1 MEGTSPQRAR
11 EQLELL
17 ARGLERRPSHNNRPG
32 SAARGAWT
40 TSNSAAPVREAIPE
54 LDSMPG
60 SSEARLRSKLAVLA
74 GPDVPR
80 RRATLEGGARPASA
94 ASLHRRVS
102 APPLAAAPALPPAA
116 VAAPAPQLVMRAAPP
131 LLAEG
136 AGGDAETRLSPLPER
151 AALRVS
157 DDLRQQGRAPV
168 PEAARASREASG
180 LSLDGLGDEIRAVH
194 AELRA
199 VRVSVAELARAQ
211 AAAAAGGP
219 STLARVEEANRR
231 LAEDFSAMSRQITQE
246 LSPVLEAGPQQA
258 ADLSLV
264 LQGVRAQ
271 AGVLQEVRVRVC
283 EEPPGALA
291 GSASSDVAPVLEAL
305 RAQAGLLQEV
315 LQSVADL
322 SGFTKQL
329 REGQASLD
337 LSPVL
342 EAVRAQAGV
351 LKEVRQSLSENP
363 AGASD
368 SRDIREALA
377 GLSDIVQQLRED
389 KAAADLSQVLQEV
402 RSVKQL
408 QEGQPSVDLS
418 PVLDA
423 VRAQA
428 GVLQEAY
435 QRLSEKPADASNA
448 PGIREAV
455 EGVSEIVKQLRD
467 GQAAVDLSPVLEEV
481 RSLKQL
487 REGQASL
494 DLSPVLEAVRA
505 QAGVLQ
511 EVQQSLSEKPAGA
524 LDAPDIREAVAG
536 LSEILNQLREGQ
548 SAVDLSLVLEEVRSL
563 KQLREGQPSL
573 DLSPVLEAMQAQ
585 TGVIQE
591 VRQRLSEKP
600 AGASH
605 EPDFREAFAGLSGIV
620 KQLREDKAAVD
631 LSPVLEEVRSLKQLR
646 DGQAAVDLS
655 PVLEEVRSLK
665 QLREGQASL
674 DLSPVLE
681 AVRAQTGVLQEVQ
694 QSLSEKPAGAPD
706 APDIREAVA
715 GLSEILNQLR
725 EGQSAVD
732 LSLVLEEVRS
742 LKQLREGQPSL
753 DLSPVLE
760 AMQAQTGVIQ
770 EVRQRLSE
778 KPAQA
783 GVLQEVRQRLSEK
796 PAGASVEPEFREAVK
811 IVKQGVSELVNQLRE
826 GKSAV
831 DLSPVLEEVRSL
843 KQLREGQSSL
853 DLSPVLEAVQ
863 ALAGSLQQVH
873 QRLSEKPAG
882 ASVEPEFREA
892 VKIVKQGVSEL
903 VNQLREGKSAV
914 DLSPVLEEVRSLMQL
929 REDTWAVDLSS
940 ALEEVRSLKQSREGQ
955 PCLDVTPV
963 MEAVQSQAGVLHEV
977 HRWLSERQAG
987 ASVEPEFREAV
998 KLVKQ
1003 GLSEIVNQLREGQS
1017 AVDLTP
1023 VLEEVRSLK
1032 QLREGQSSLDLSPVL
1047 EAVQALAGSLQQ
1059 VHQRLSEKSAG
1070 ASVEPEFRE
1079 AVKIVK
1085 QGVSELV
1092 NQLREGKSAVD
1103 LSPVLEEVRSLMQLR
1118 EDKWAVDLSSAL
1130 EEVRSL
1136 KQSREGQ
1143 PCLEVSPVMEA
1154 VQSQAGVLH
1163 EVHRWLSERQAGASV
1178 EPEFRE
1184 AVKLVKQGLS
1194 EIVNQLREGQSAV
1207 DLTPVLE
1214 EVRSLKQLR
1223 EGQSSLD
1230 LSPVLE
1236 AVQAQAGVLQE
1247 VRQRLSEKPAGA
1259 SVEPE
1264 FREAVKIVKQG
1275 VSELVNQLREGKS
1288 AVDLS
1293 PVLEEVRSL
1302 KQLRESQPSSDLSPV
1317 LEAMQAQASVLQ
1329 QVYQRLSEK
1338 PAGASHEPTTREA
1351 VADLSEIVKQLRD
1364 SQSSVDM
1371 SQVLEEVRLLK
1382 QVRENQPTLDLSP
1395 VLETMQAQAGV
1406 LREIHKRLTE
1416 KPSGLSDERMIPEA
1430 AADLSEVPE
1439 PLADSKESSRRS
1451 PIATTV
1457 DLSPILAAM
1466 RVQAD
1471 GLQQVQSKV
1480 RDLIIIII
1488 AHVANII
1495 NTISIINNNMIVNL
1509 TNISFII
1516 INTSIGINDP
1526 R

>member
-322 SGFTKQL
+322 SGFT
-329 REGQASLD
+329 
-337 LSPVL
+337 
-342 EAVRAQAGV
+342 
-351 LKEVRQSLSENP
+351 
-363 AGASD
+363 
-368 SRDIREALA
+368 
-377 GLSDIVQQLRED
+377 
-389 KAAADLSQVLQEV
+389 
-402 RSVKQL
+402 
-408 QEGQPSVDLS
+408 
-418 PVLDA
+418 
-423 VRAQA
+423 
-428 GVLQEAY
+428 
-435 QRLSEKPADASNA
+435 
-448 PGIREAV
+448 
-455 EGVSEIVKQLRD
+455 
-467 GQAAVDLSPVLEEV
+467 
-481 RSLKQL
+481 
-487 REGQASL
+487 
-494 DLSPVLEAVRA
+494 
-505 QAGVLQ
+505 
-511 EVQQSLSEKPAGA
+511 
-524 LDAPDIREAVAG
+524 
-536 LSEILNQLREGQ
+536 
-548 SAVDLSLVLEEVRSL
+548 
-563 KQLREGQPSL
+563 
-573 DLSPVLEAMQAQ
+573 
-585 TGVIQE
+585 
-591 VRQRLSEKP
+591 
-600 AGASH
+600 
-605 EPDFREAFAGLSGIV
+605 
-620 KQLREDKAAVD
+620 
-631 LSPVLEEVRSLKQLR
+631 
-646 DGQAAVDLS
+646 
-655 PVLEEVRSLK
+655 
-665 QLREGQASL
+665 
-674 DLSPVLE
+674 
-681 AVRAQTGVLQEVQ
+681 
-694 QSLSEKPAGAPD
+694 
-706 APDIREAVA
+706 
-715 GLSEILNQLR
+715 
-725 EGQSAVD
+725 
-732 LSLVLEEVRS
+732 
-742 LKQLREGQPSL
+742 
-753 DLSPVLE
+753 
-760 AMQAQTGVIQ
+760 
-770 EVRQRLSE
+770 
-778 KPAQA
+778 
-783 GVLQEVRQRLSEK
+783 
-796 PAGASVEPEFREAVK
+796 
-811 IVKQGVSELVNQLRE
+811 
-826 GKSAV
+826 
-831 DLSPVLEEVRSL
+831 
-843 KQLREGQSSL
+843 
-853 DLSPVLEAVQ
+853 
-863 ALAGSLQQVH
+863 
-873 QRLSEKPAG
+873 
-882 ASVEPEFREA
+882 
-892 VKIVKQGVSEL
+892 
-903 VNQLREGKSAV
+903 
-914 DLSPVLEEVRSLMQL
+914 
-929 REDTWAVDLSS
+929 
-940 ALEEVRSLKQSREGQ
+940 
-955 PCLDVTPV
+955 
-963 MEAVQSQAGVLHEV
+963 
-977 HRWLSERQAG
+977 
-987 ASVEPEFREAV
+987 
-998 KLVKQ
+998 
-1003 GLSEIVNQLREGQS
+1003 
-1017 AVDLTP
+1017 
-1023 VLEEVRSLK
+1023 K

>member
-843 KQLREGQSSL
+843 MQLREDKWAVDLSSALEEVRSLKQSREGQPCLDVSPVMEAVQSQAGVLHEVHRWLSERQAGASVEPEFREAVKLVKQGLSEIVNQLREGQSAVDLTPVLEEVRSLKQLREGQSSL

-1047 EAVQALAGSLQQ
+1047 EA
-1059 VHQRLSEKSAG
+1059 
-1070 ASVEPEFRE
+1070 
-1079 AVKIVK
+1079 
-1085 QGVSELV
+1085 
-1092 NQLREGKSAVD
+1092 
-1103 LSPVLEEVRSLMQLR
+1103 
-1118 EDKWAVDLSSAL
+1118 
-1130 EEVRSL
+1130 
-1136 KQSREGQ
+1136 
-1143 PCLEVSPVMEA
+1143 
-1154 VQSQAGVLH
+1154 
-1163 EVHRWLSERQAGASV
+1163 VHRWLSERQAGASV

>member
-1 MEGTSPQRAR
+1 
-11 EQLELL
+11 
-17 ARGLERRPSHNNRPG
+17 
-32 SAARGAWT
+32 
-40 TSNSAAPVREAIPE
+40 
-54 LDSMPG
+54 
-60 SSEARLRSKLAVLA
+60 
-74 GPDVPR
+74 
-80 RRATLEGGARPASA
+80 
-94 ASLHRRVS
+94 
-102 APPLAAAPALPPAA
+102 
-116 VAAPAPQLVMRAAPP
+116 
-131 LLAEG
+131 
-136 AGGDAETRLSPLPER
+136 
-151 AALRVS
+151 
-157 DDLRQQGRAPV
+157 
-168 PEAARASREASG
+168 
-180 LSLDGLGDEIRAVH
+180 
-194 AELRA
+194 
-199 VRVSVAELARAQ
+199 
-211 AAAAAGGP
+211 
-219 STLARVEEANRR
+219 
-231 LAEDFSAMSRQITQE
+231 
-246 LSPVLEAGPQQA
+246 
-258 ADLSLV
+258 
-264 LQGVRAQ
+264 
-271 AGVLQEVRVRVC
+271 
-283 EEPPGALA
+283 
-291 GSASSDVAPVLEAL
+291 
-305 RAQAGLLQEV
+305 
-315 LQSVADL
+315 
-322 SGFTKQL
+322 
-329 REGQASLD
+329 
-337 LSPVL
+337 
-342 EAVRAQAGV
+342 
-351 LKEVRQSLSENP
+351 
-363 AGASD
+363 
-368 SRDIREALA
+368 
-377 GLSDIVQQLRED
+377 
-389 KAAADLSQVLQEV
+389 
-402 RSVKQL
+402 
-408 QEGQPSVDLS
+408 
-418 PVLDA
+418 
-423 VRAQA
+423 
-428 GVLQEAY
+428 
-435 QRLSEKPADASNA
+435 
-448 PGIREAV
+448 
-455 EGVSEIVKQLRD
+455 
-467 GQAAVDLSPVLEEV
+467 
-481 RSLKQL
+481 
-487 REGQASL
+487 
-494 DLSPVLEAVRA
+494 
-505 QAGVLQ
+505 
-511 EVQQSLSEKPAGA
+511 
-524 LDAPDIREAVAG
+524 
-536 LSEILNQLREGQ
+536 
-548 SAVDLSLVLEEVRSL
+548 
-563 KQLREGQPSL
+563 
-573 DLSPVLEAMQAQ
+573 
-585 TGVIQE
+585 
-591 VRQRLSEKP
+591 
-600 AGASH
+600 
-605 EPDFREAFAGLSGIV
+605 
-620 KQLREDKAAVD
+620 
-631 LSPVLEEVRSLKQLR
+631 
-646 DGQAAVDLS
+646 
-655 PVLEEVRSLK
+655 
-665 QLREGQASL
+665 
-674 DLSPVLE
+674 
-681 AVRAQTGVLQEVQ
+681 
-694 QSLSEKPAGAPD
+694 
-706 APDIREAVA
+706 
-715 GLSEILNQLR
+715 
-725 EGQSAVD
+725 
-732 LSLVLEEVRS
+732 
-742 LKQLREGQPSL
+742 
-753 DLSPVLE
+753 
-760 AMQAQTGVIQ
+760 
-770 EVRQRLSE
+770 
-778 KPAQA
+778 
-783 GVLQEVRQRLSEK
+783 
-796 PAGASVEPEFREAVK
+796 
-811 IVKQGVSELVNQLRE
+811 
-826 GKSAV
+826 
-831 DLSPVLEEVRSL
+831 
-843 KQLREGQSSL
+843 
-853 DLSPVLEAVQ
+853 
-863 ALAGSLQQVH
+863 
-873 QRLSEKPAG
+873 
-882 ASVEPEFREA
+882 
-892 VKIVKQGVSEL
+892 
-903 VNQLREGKSAV
+903 
-914 DLSPVLEEVRSLMQL
+914 MQL

>member
-778 KPAQA
+778 KPA
-783 GVLQEVRQRLSEK
+783 
-796 PAGASVEPEFREAVK
+796 GASHEPDFREAFAGLSG
-811 IVKQGVSELVNQLRE
+811 IVKQLREDKAAVDLSPVLEEVRSLKQLRD
-826 GKSAV
+826 GQAAV

-843 KQLREGQSSL
+843 KQLREGQASL
-853 DLSPVLEAVQ
+853 DLSPVLEAVRAQ
-863 ALAGSLQQVH
+863 AGVLQEVRQS
-873 QRLSEKPAG
+873 LSEKAAG
-882 ASVEPEFREA
+882 ASDEPDIRQVVTHLYRSA
-892 VKIVKQGVSEL
+892 
-903 VNQLREGKSAV
+903 QLREGRSIV
-914 DLSPVLEEVRSLMQL
+914 DLSLVMEGVG
-929 REDTWAVDLSS
+929 
-940 ALEEVRSLKQSREGQ
+940 SLK
-955 PCLDVTPV
+955 
-963 MEAVQSQAGVLHEV
+963 
-977 HRWLSERQAG
+977 
-987 ASVEPEFREAV
+987 
-998 KLVKQ
+998 KLV
-1003 GLSEIVNQLREGQS
+1003 EGQS
-1017 AVDLTP
+1017 A
-1023 VLEEVRSLK
+1023 
-1032 QLREGQSSLDLSPVL
+1032 LDLS
-1047 EAVQALAGSLQQ
+1047 
-1059 VHQRLSEKSAG
+1059 
-1070 ASVEPEFRE
+1070 
-1079 AVKIVK
+1079 
-1085 QGVSELV
+1085 
-1092 NQLREGKSAVD
+1092 
-1103 LSPVLEEVRSLMQLR
+1103 
-1118 EDKWAVDLSSAL
+1118 
-1130 EEVRSL
+1130 
-1136 KQSREGQ
+1136 
-1143 PCLEVSPVMEA
+1143 
-1154 VQSQAGVLH
+1154 
-1163 EVHRWLSERQAGASV
+1163 
-1178 EPEFRE
+1178 
-1184 AVKLVKQGLS
+1184 
-1194 EIVNQLREGQSAV
+1194 
-1207 DLTPVLE
+1207 PVLE

-1302 KQLRESQPSSDLSPV
+1302 MQLREDKWAVDLSSALEEVRSLKQSREGQPCLDVSPVMEAVQSQAGVLHEVHRWLSERQAGASVEPEFREAVKIVKQGVSELVNQLREGKSAVDLSPV
-1317 LEAMQAQASVLQ
+1317 LE
-1329 QVYQRLSEK
+1329 
-1338 PAGASHEPTTREA
+1338 
-1351 VADLSEIVKQLRD
+1351 
-1364 SQSSVDM
+1364 
-1371 SQVLEEVRLLK
+1371 EVRSRCSLR
-1382 QVRENQPTLDLSP
+1382 QVCC
-1395 VLETMQAQAGV
+1395 M
-1406 LREIHKRLTE
+1406 
-1416 KPSGLSDERMIPEA
+1416 
-1430 AADLSEVPE
+1430 
-1439 PLADSKESSRRS
+1439 RS
-1451 PIATTV
+1451 T
-1457 DLSPILAAM
+1457 
-1466 RVQAD
+1466 
-1471 GLQQVQSKV
+1471 G
-1480 RDLIIIII
+1480 
-1488 AHVANII
+1488 
-1495 NTISIINNNMIVNL
+1495 
-1509 TNISFII
+1509 
-1516 INTSIGINDP
+1516 G
-1526 R
+1526 

>member
-778 KPAQA
+778 KPA
-783 GVLQEVRQRLSEK
+783 
-796 PAGASVEPEFREAVK
+796 GASHEPDFREAFAGLSG
-811 IVKQGVSELVNQLRE
+811 IVKQLREDKAAVDLSPVLEEVRSLKQLRD
-826 GKSAV
+826 GQAAV

-843 KQLREGQSSL
+843 KQLREGQASL
-853 DLSPVLEAVQ
+853 DLSPVLEAVRAQ
-863 ALAGSLQQVH
+863 AGVLQEVRQS
-873 QRLSEKPAG
+873 LSEKAAG
-882 ASVEPEFREA
+882 ASDEPDIRQVVTHLYRSA
-892 VKIVKQGVSEL
+892 
-903 VNQLREGKSAV
+903 QLREGRSIV
-914 DLSPVLEEVRSLMQL
+914 DLSLVMEGVG
-929 REDTWAVDLSS
+929 
-940 ALEEVRSLKQSREGQ
+940 SLK
-955 PCLDVTPV
+955 
-963 MEAVQSQAGVLHEV
+963 
-977 HRWLSERQAG
+977 
-987 ASVEPEFREAV
+987 
-998 KLVKQ
+998 KLV
-1003 GLSEIVNQLREGQS
+1003 EGQS
-1017 AVDLTP
+1017 A
-1023 VLEEVRSLK
+1023 
-1032 QLREGQSSLDLSPVL
+1032 LDLS
-1047 EAVQALAGSLQQ
+1047 
-1059 VHQRLSEKSAG
+1059 
-1070 ASVEPEFRE
+1070 
-1079 AVKIVK
+1079 
-1085 QGVSELV
+1085 
-1092 NQLREGKSAVD
+1092 
-1103 LSPVLEEVRSLMQLR
+1103 
-1118 EDKWAVDLSSAL
+1118 
-1130 EEVRSL
+1130 
-1136 KQSREGQ
+1136 
-1143 PCLEVSPVMEA
+1143 
-1154 VQSQAGVLH
+1154 
-1163 EVHRWLSERQAGASV
+1163 
-1178 EPEFRE
+1178 
-1184 AVKLVKQGLS
+1184 
-1194 EIVNQLREGQSAV
+1194 
-1207 DLTPVLE
+1207 PVLE

-1236 AVQAQAGVLQE
+1236 AVQAQAGVLQ
-1247 VRQRLSEKPAGA
+1247 
-1259 SVEPE
+1259 
-1264 FREAVKIVKQG
+1264 
-1275 VSELVNQLREGKS
+1275 
-1288 AVDLS
+1288 
-1293 PVLEEVRSL
+1293 
-1302 KQLRESQPSSDLSPV
+1302 
-1317 LEAMQAQASVLQ
+1317 
-1329 QVYQRLSEK
+1329 QVHQRLSEK

-1480 RDLIIIII
+1480 KDLDLSQVLEGVEHSKAGADLAAKTLGEVKKMKQALAVDLTHVLEDIRKVAVTVDASRLPRDL
-1488 AHVANII
+1488 HQGR
-1495 NTISIINNNMIVNL
+1495 S
-1509 TNISFII
+1509 
-1516 INTSIGINDP
+1516 P
-1526 R
+1526 

>member
-843 KQLREGQSSL
+843 
-853 DLSPVLEAVQ
+853 
-863 ALAGSLQQVH
+863 
-873 QRLSEKPAG
+873 
-882 ASVEPEFREA
+882 
-892 VKIVKQGVSEL
+892 
-903 VNQLREGKSAV
+903 
-914 DLSPVLEEVRSLMQL
+914 MQL
-929 REDTWAVDLSS
+929 REDKWAVDLSS

-955 PCLDVTPV
+955 PCLDVSPV

-1059 VHQRLSEKSAG
+1059 VHQRLSEKPAG

-1079 AVKIVK
+1079 AVKLVK
-1085 QGVSELV
+1085 QGLSEIV
-1092 NQLREGKSAVD
+1092 NQLREGQSAVD
-1103 LSPVLEEVRSLMQLR
+1103 LTPVLEEVRSLKQLR
-1118 EDKWAVDLSSAL
+1118 EGQSSLDLSPVL
-1130 EEVRSL
+1130 E
-1136 KQSREGQ
+1136 
-1143 PCLEVSPVMEA
+1143 A
-1154 VQSQAGVLH
+1154 
-1163 EVHRWLSERQAGASV
+1163 VHRWLSERQAGASV

>member
-329 REGQASLD
+329 REGQ
-337 LSPVL
+337 
-342 EAVRAQAGV
+342 
-351 LKEVRQSLSENP
+351 
-363 AGASD
+363 
-368 SRDIREALA
+368 
-377 GLSDIVQQLRED
+377 
-389 KAAADLSQVLQEV
+389 
-402 RSVKQL
+402 
-408 QEGQPSVDLS
+408 
-418 PVLDA
+418 
-423 VRAQA
+423 
-428 GVLQEAY
+428 
-435 QRLSEKPADASNA
+435 
-448 PGIREAV
+448 
-455 EGVSEIVKQLRD
+455 
-467 GQAAVDLSPVLEEV
+467 
-481 RSLKQL
+481 
-487 REGQASL
+487 
-494 DLSPVLEAVRA
+494 
-505 QAGVLQ
+505 
-511 EVQQSLSEKPAGA
+511 PAGA

-843 KQLREGQSSL
+843 
-853 DLSPVLEAVQ
+853 
-863 ALAGSLQQVH
+863 
-873 QRLSEKPAG
+873 
-882 ASVEPEFREA
+882 
-892 VKIVKQGVSEL
+892 
-903 VNQLREGKSAV
+903 
-914 DLSPVLEEVRSLMQL
+914 
-929 REDTWAVDLSS
+929 
-940 ALEEVRSLKQSREGQ
+940 
-955 PCLDVTPV
+955 
-963 MEAVQSQAGVLHEV
+963 
-977 HRWLSERQAG
+977 
-987 ASVEPEFREAV
+987 
-998 KLVKQ
+998 
-1003 GLSEIVNQLREGQS
+1003 
-1017 AVDLTP
+1017 
-1023 VLEEVRSLK
+1023 
-1032 QLREGQSSLDLSPVL
+1032 
-1047 EAVQALAGSLQQ
+1047 
-1059 VHQRLSEKSAG
+1059 
-1070 ASVEPEFRE
+1070 
-1079 AVKIVK
+1079 
-1085 QGVSELV
+1085 
-1092 NQLREGKSAVD
+1092 
-1103 LSPVLEEVRSLMQLR
+1103 MQLR

-1143 PCLEVSPVMEA
+1143 PCLDVSPVMEA
-1154 VQSQAGVLH
+1154 VHFA
-1163 EVHRWLSERQAGASV
+1163 
-1178 EPEFRE
+1178 
-1184 AVKLVKQGLS
+1184 
-1194 EIVNQLREGQSAV
+1194 
-1207 DLTPVLE
+1207 
-1214 EVRSLKQLR
+1214 
-1223 EGQSSLD
+1223 
-1230 LSPVLE
+1230 
-1236 AVQAQAGVLQE
+1236 
-1247 VRQRLSEKPAGA
+1247 RL
-1259 SVEPE
+1259 
-1264 FREAVKIVKQG
+1264 
-1275 VSELVNQLREGKS
+1275 
-1288 AVDLS
+1288 
-1293 PVLEEVRSL
+1293 
-1302 KQLRESQPSSDLSPV
+1302 
-1317 LEAMQAQASVLQ
+1317 
-1329 QVYQRLSEK
+1329 
-1338 PAGASHEPTTREA
+1338 
-1351 VADLSEIVKQLRD
+1351 
-1364 SQSSVDM
+1364 
-1371 SQVLEEVRLLK
+1371 
-1382 QVRENQPTLDLSP
+1382 
-1395 VLETMQAQAGV
+1395 
-1406 LREIHKRLTE
+1406 
-1416 KPSGLSDERMIPEA
+1416 
-1430 AADLSEVPE
+1430 
-1439 PLADSKESSRRS
+1439 
-1451 PIATTV
+1451 
-1457 DLSPILAAM
+1457 
-1466 RVQAD
+1466 
-1471 GLQQVQSKV
+1471 
-1480 RDLIIIII
+1480 
-1488 AHVANII
+1488 
-1495 NTISIINNNMIVNL
+1495 
-1509 TNISFII
+1509 
-1516 INTSIGINDP
+1516 
-1526 R
+1526 

>member
-511 EVQQSLSEKPAGA
+511 EVRQSLSEKAAGA
-524 LDAPDIREAVAG
+524 SDEPDIR
-536 LSEILNQLREGQ
+536 
-548 SAVDLSLVLEEVRSL
+548 
-563 KQLREGQPSL
+563 
-573 DLSPVLEAMQAQ
+573 
-585 TGVIQE
+585 
-591 VRQRLSEKP
+591 
-600 AGASH
+600 
-605 EPDFREAFAGLSGIV
+605 
-620 KQLREDKAAVD
+620 
-631 LSPVLEEVRSLKQLR
+631 
-646 DGQAAVDLS
+646 
-655 PVLEEVRSLK
+655 
-665 QLREGQASL
+665 
-674 DLSPVLE
+674 
-681 AVRAQTGVLQEVQ
+681 
-694 QSLSEKPAGAPD
+694 
-706 APDIREAVA
+706 
-715 GLSEILNQLR
+715 
-725 EGQSAVD
+725 
-732 LSLVLEEVRS
+732 
-742 LKQLREGQPSL
+742 
-753 DLSPVLE
+753 
-760 AMQAQTGVIQ
+760 
-770 EVRQRLSE
+770 
-778 KPAQA
+778 
-783 GVLQEVRQRLSEK
+783 
-796 PAGASVEPEFREAVK
+796 
-811 IVKQGVSELVNQLRE
+811 
-826 GKSAV
+826 
-831 DLSPVLEEVRSL
+831 
-843 KQLREGQSSL
+843 
-853 DLSPVLEAVQ
+853 
-863 ALAGSLQQVH
+863 QV
-873 QRLSEKPAG
+873 
-882 ASVEPEFREA
+882 
-892 VKIVKQGVSEL
+892 
-903 VNQLREGKSAV
+903 
-914 DLSPVLEEVRSLMQL
+914 
-929 REDTWAVDLSS
+929 
-940 ALEEVRSLKQSREGQ
+940 
-955 PCLDVTPV
+955 
-963 MEAVQSQAGVLHEV
+963 
-977 HRWLSERQAG
+977 
-987 ASVEPEFREAV
+987 
-998 KLVKQ
+998 
-1003 GLSEIVNQLREGQS
+1003 
-1017 AVDLTP
+1017 
-1023 VLEEVRSLK
+1023 
-1032 QLREGQSSLDLSPVL
+1032 
-1047 EAVQALAGSLQQ
+1047 
-1059 VHQRLSEKSAG
+1059 
-1070 ASVEPEFRE
+1070 
-1079 AVKIVK
+1079 
-1085 QGVSELV
+1085 
-1092 NQLREGKSAVD
+1092 
-1103 LSPVLEEVRSLMQLR
+1103 
-1118 EDKWAVDLSSAL
+1118 
-1130 EEVRSL
+1130 
-1136 KQSREGQ
+1136 
-1143 PCLEVSPVMEA
+1143 
-1154 VQSQAGVLH
+1154 
-1163 EVHRWLSERQAGASV
+1163 
-1178 EPEFRE
+1178 
-1184 AVKLVKQGLS
+1184 LVKQGLS

-1480 RDLIIIII
+1480 KDLDLSQVLEGVEHSKAGADLAAKTLGEVKKMKQALAVDLTHVLEDIRKVAVTVDASRLPRDL
-1488 AHVANII
+1488 HQGR
-1495 NTISIINNNMIVNL
+1495 S
-1509 TNISFII
+1509 
-1516 INTSIGINDP
+1516 P
-1526 R
+1526 

>member
-778 KPAQA
+778 KPAGASHEPDFREAFAGLSGIVKQLREDKAAVDLSPVLEEVRSLKQLRDGQAAVDLSPVLEEVRSLKQLREGQASLDLSPVLEAVRAQAGVLQEVRQSLSEKAAGASDEPDIRQVVTHLYRSAQLREGRSIVDLSLVMEGVGSLKKLVEGQSALDLSPVLEEVRSLKQLREGQSSLDLSPVLEAVQAQA

-843 KQLREGQSSL
+843 
-853 DLSPVLEAVQ
+853 
-863 ALAGSLQQVH
+863 
-873 QRLSEKPAG
+873 
-882 ASVEPEFREA
+882 
-892 VKIVKQGVSEL
+892 
-903 VNQLREGKSAV
+903 
-914 DLSPVLEEVRSLMQL
+914 MQL
-929 REDTWAVDLSS
+929 REDKWAVDLSS

-955 PCLDVTPV
+955 PCLDVSPV

-1059 VHQRLSEKSAG
+1059 VHQRLSEKPAG

-1079 AVKIVK
+1079 AVKLVKQGLSEIVNQLREGQSAVDLTPIVK

-1118 EDKWAVDLSSAL
+1118 EDKWRCA
-1130 EEVRSL
+1130 R
-1136 KQSREGQ
+1136 
-1143 PCLEVSPVMEA
+1143 
-1154 VQSQAGVLH
+1154 
-1163 EVHRWLSERQAGASV
+1163 
-1178 EPEFRE
+1178 
-1184 AVKLVKQGLS
+1184 
-1194 EIVNQLREGQSAV
+1194 
-1207 DLTPVLE
+1207 
-1214 EVRSLKQLR
+1214 
-1223 EGQSSLD
+1223 
-1230 LSPVLE
+1230 
-1236 AVQAQAGVLQE
+1236 
-1247 VRQRLSEKPAGA
+1247 
-1259 SVEPE
+1259 
-1264 FREAVKIVKQG
+1264 
-1275 VSELVNQLREGKS
+1275 
-1288 AVDLS
+1288 
-1293 PVLEEVRSL
+1293 
-1302 KQLRESQPSSDLSPV
+1302 
-1317 LEAMQAQASVLQ
+1317 
-1329 QVYQRLSEK
+1329 
-1338 PAGASHEPTTREA
+1338 
-1351 VADLSEIVKQLRD
+1351 
-1364 SQSSVDM
+1364 
-1371 SQVLEEVRLLK
+1371 
-1382 QVRENQPTLDLSP
+1382 
-1395 VLETMQAQAGV
+1395 
-1406 LREIHKRLTE
+1406 
-1416 KPSGLSDERMIPEA
+1416 
-1430 AADLSEVPE
+1430 
-1439 PLADSKESSRRS
+1439 
-1451 PIATTV
+1451 
-1457 DLSPILAAM
+1457 
-1466 RVQAD
+1466 
-1471 GLQQVQSKV
+1471 
-1480 RDLIIIII
+1480 
-1488 AHVANII
+1488 
-1495 NTISIINNNMIVNL
+1495 
-1509 TNISFII
+1509 
-1516 INTSIGINDP
+1516 
-1526 R
+1526 

>member
-843 KQLREGQSSL
+843 
-853 DLSPVLEAVQ
+853 
-863 ALAGSLQQVH
+863 
-873 QRLSEKPAG
+873 
-882 ASVEPEFREA
+882 
-892 VKIVKQGVSEL
+892 
-903 VNQLREGKSAV
+903 
-914 DLSPVLEEVRSLMQL
+914 
-929 REDTWAVDLSS
+929 
-940 ALEEVRSLKQSREGQ
+940 
-955 PCLDVTPV
+955 
-963 MEAVQSQAGVLHEV
+963 
-977 HRWLSERQAG
+977 
-987 ASVEPEFREAV
+987 
-998 KLVKQ
+998 
-1003 GLSEIVNQLREGQS
+1003 
-1017 AVDLTP
+1017 
-1023 VLEEVRSLK
+1023 
-1032 QLREGQSSLDLSPVL
+1032 
-1047 EAVQALAGSLQQ
+1047 
-1059 VHQRLSEKSAG
+1059 
-1070 ASVEPEFRE
+1070 
-1079 AVKIVK
+1079 
-1085 QGVSELV
+1085 
-1092 NQLREGKSAVD
+1092 
-1103 LSPVLEEVRSLMQLR
+1103 MQLR

-1143 PCLEVSPVMEA
+1143 PCLDVSPVMEA
-1154 VQSQAGVLH
+1154 VHFA
-1163 EVHRWLSERQAGASV
+1163 
-1178 EPEFRE
+1178 
-1184 AVKLVKQGLS
+1184 
-1194 EIVNQLREGQSAV
+1194 
-1207 DLTPVLE
+1207 
-1214 EVRSLKQLR
+1214 
-1223 EGQSSLD
+1223 
-1230 LSPVLE
+1230 
-1236 AVQAQAGVLQE
+1236 
-1247 VRQRLSEKPAGA
+1247 RL
-1259 SVEPE
+1259 
-1264 FREAVKIVKQG
+1264 
-1275 VSELVNQLREGKS
+1275 
-1288 AVDLS
+1288 
-1293 PVLEEVRSL
+1293 
-1302 KQLRESQPSSDLSPV
+1302 
-1317 LEAMQAQASVLQ
+1317 
-1329 QVYQRLSEK
+1329 
-1338 PAGASHEPTTREA
+1338 
-1351 VADLSEIVKQLRD
+1351 
-1364 SQSSVDM
+1364 
-1371 SQVLEEVRLLK
+1371 
-1382 QVRENQPTLDLSP
+1382 
-1395 VLETMQAQAGV
+1395 
-1406 LREIHKRLTE
+1406 
-1416 KPSGLSDERMIPEA
+1416 
-1430 AADLSEVPE
+1430 
-1439 PLADSKESSRRS
+1439 
-1451 PIATTV
+1451 
-1457 DLSPILAAM
+1457 
-1466 RVQAD
+1466 
-1471 GLQQVQSKV
+1471 
-1480 RDLIIIII
+1480 
-1488 AHVANII
+1488 
-1495 NTISIINNNMIVNL
+1495 
-1509 TNISFII
+1509 
-1516 INTSIGINDP
+1516 
-1526 R
+1526 

>member
-563 KQLREGQPSL
+563 KQLREGQPKTCGRL
-573 DLSPVLEAMQAQ
+573 ARA
-585 TGVIQE
+585 
-591 VRQRLSEKP
+591 RLSRGLRRFIGDCEAASRRQGGRGP
-600 AGASH
+600 VPSAGRGALAELGLVARAGSDAG
-605 EPDFREAFAGLSGIV
+605 PDRCYSGGPPEAERETCGRLA
-620 KQLREDKAAVD
+620 
-631 LSPVLEEVRSLKQLR
+631 
-646 DGQAAVDLS
+646 
-655 PVLEEVRSLK
+655 
-665 QLREGQASL
+665 
-674 DLSPVLE
+674 
-681 AVRAQTGVLQEVQ
+681 RA
-694 QSLSEKPAGAPD
+694 
-706 APDIREAVA
+706 
-715 GLSEILNQLR
+715 
-725 EGQSAVD
+725 
-732 LSLVLEEVRS
+732 
-742 LKQLREGQPSL
+742 
-753 DLSPVLE
+753 
-760 AMQAQTGVIQ
+760 
-770 EVRQRLSE
+770 RLSRGLRRFIGDCE
-778 KPAQA
+778 AASRRQGGRGPVPSA
-783 GVLQEVRQRLSEK
+783 GR
-796 PAGASVEPEFREAVK
+796 G
-811 IVKQGVSELVNQLRE
+811 
-826 GKSAV
+826 
-831 DLSPVLEEVRSL
+831 
-843 KQLREGQSSL
+843 
-853 DLSPVLEAVQ
+853 
-863 ALAGSLQQVH
+863 ALA
-873 QRLSEKPAG
+873 
-882 ASVEPEFREA
+882 
-892 VKIVKQGVSEL
+892 
-903 VNQLREGKSAV
+903 
-914 DLSPVLEEVRSLMQL
+914 
-929 REDTWAVDLSS
+929 
-940 ALEEVRSLKQSREGQ
+940 
-955 PCLDVTPV
+955 
-963 MEAVQSQAGVLHEV
+963 
-977 HRWLSERQAG
+977 
-987 ASVEPEFREAV
+987 
-998 KLVKQ
+998 
-1003 GLSEIVNQLREGQS
+1003 
-1017 AVDLTP
+1017 
-1023 VLEEVRSLK
+1023 
-1032 QLREGQSSLDLSPVL
+1032 
-1047 EAVQALAGSLQQ
+1047 
-1059 VHQRLSEKSAG
+1059 
-1070 ASVEPEFRE
+1070 EFRE

-1143 PCLEVSPVMEA
+1143 PCLDVSPVMEA
-1154 VQSQAGVLH
+1154 VFA
-1163 EVHRWLSERQAGASV
+1163 
-1178 EPEFRE
+1178 
-1184 AVKLVKQGLS
+1184 
-1194 EIVNQLREGQSAV
+1194 
-1207 DLTPVLE
+1207 
-1214 EVRSLKQLR
+1214 
-1223 EGQSSLD
+1223 
-1230 LSPVLE
+1230 
-1236 AVQAQAGVLQE
+1236 
-1247 VRQRLSEKPAGA
+1247 RL
-1259 SVEPE
+1259 
-1264 FREAVKIVKQG
+1264 
-1275 VSELVNQLREGKS
+1275 
-1288 AVDLS
+1288 
-1293 PVLEEVRSL
+1293 
-1302 KQLRESQPSSDLSPV
+1302 
-1317 LEAMQAQASVLQ
+1317 
-1329 QVYQRLSEK
+1329 
-1338 PAGASHEPTTREA
+1338 
-1351 VADLSEIVKQLRD
+1351 
-1364 SQSSVDM
+1364 
-1371 SQVLEEVRLLK
+1371 
-1382 QVRENQPTLDLSP
+1382 
-1395 VLETMQAQAGV
+1395 
-1406 LREIHKRLTE
+1406 
-1416 KPSGLSDERMIPEA
+1416 
-1430 AADLSEVPE
+1430 
-1439 PLADSKESSRRS
+1439 
-1451 PIATTV
+1451 
-1457 DLSPILAAM
+1457 
-1466 RVQAD
+1466 
-1471 GLQQVQSKV
+1471 
-1480 RDLIIIII
+1480 
-1488 AHVANII
+1488 
-1495 NTISIINNNMIVNL
+1495 
-1509 TNISFII
+1509 
-1516 INTSIGINDP
+1516 
-1526 R
+1526 